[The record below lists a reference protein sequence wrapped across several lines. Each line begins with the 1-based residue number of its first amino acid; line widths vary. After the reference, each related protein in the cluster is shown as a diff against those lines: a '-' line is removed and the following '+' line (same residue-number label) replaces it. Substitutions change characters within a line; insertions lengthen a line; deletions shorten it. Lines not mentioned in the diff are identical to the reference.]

1 MNNSPAL
8 LEVTQKYHASK
19 KRGIFHD
26 NSVELTEQKLRNLTI
41 VSTRYLQ
48 HQPSDEDRQVDEQ
61 RNNQNRQRHITRQ
74 HERRIVDRQKR

>member
-8 LEVTQKYHASK
+8 LEVTQKYHAGK

-26 NSVELTEQKLRNLTI
+26 NLARLVEQKLRNLAI
-41 VSTRYLQ
+41 VSTRHLQ

-61 RNNQNRQRHITRQ
+61 RNNQNRQRHIA
-74 HERRIVDRQKR
+74 